1 MRNDVKRRCAIKRHY
16 ITKYDIFSYRL
27 LSISNSDI
35 KRSYD
40 IKRLHKK
47 AWYLF
52 IQVSV
57 HIAKWYQKTLR
68 HYKDTMKNMFLHSHT
83 KRCDIFSYI
92 LCRPHCIVQSDEQ
105 KKRRYAI
112 NTHYIQKYDVF
123 SYRLLFILHSDIN
136 RRGEITRRGAIRRHY
151 NQKMSAKVKY
161 IDVISFQMY
170 YAGLF
175 SYCIVIQG
183 GEDS

>member
-1 MRNDVKRRCAIKRHY
+1 MNK
-16 ITKYDIFSYRL
+16 
-27 LSISNSDI
+27 
-35 KRSYD
+35 
-40 IKRLHKK
+40 
-47 AWYLF
+47 
-52 IQVSV
+52 
-57 HIAKWYQKTLR
+57 
-68 HYKDTMKNMFLHSHT
+68 
-83 KRCDIFSYI
+83 
-92 LCRPHCIVQSDEQ
+92 

-136 RRGEITRRGAIRRHY
+136 RRGEITRCGAIRRHY
-151 NQKMSAKVKY
+151 NEKMSAKVKY

>member
-1 MRNDVKRRCAIKRHY
+1 
-16 ITKYDIFSYRL
+16 
-27 LSISNSDI
+27 
-35 KRSYD
+35 
-40 IKRLHKK
+40 
-47 AWYLF
+47 
-52 IQVSV
+52 
-57 HIAKWYQKTLR
+57 
-68 HYKDTMKNMFLHSHT
+68 MFLHSHT